1 MSHLT
6 RGPVISTGIDS
17 KAIADSHRHDN
28 ACIRIYLKELP
39 A

>member
-17 KAIADSHRHDN
+17 KAIADGNRHDN
-28 ACIRIYLKELP
+28 ACIPNYLKEVP